1 MVDGKRSPDVV
12 PALSVVVFGYHNE
25 ATILRAV
32 GSLVDQESDEPFE
45 VIVATSGDDNTT
57 ALVRDAFPEV
67 AIAESPTRL
76 LPGAVRNLGA
86 RLATGDVVTFLEAD
100 CVARPGWVR
109 SRIAL
114 HKAGHAAVASA
125 LDAMASDRT
134 IAKAALFLVHAGR
147 LAGHPSGVAQTYQAY
162 GLSFSR
168 SIFETAGPFDE
179 SLRSYEDTAMA
190 ERLDALGVQVW
201 FDPAICIE
209 HDGPATLAEMLH
221 DQFVRAQRDSW
232 VELLRLPAG
241 RHRHRWEARPGGRC
255 GPRAS
260 TRPLPARAP
269 GSLQL
274 RRHAPGPHRPPAEL
288 FAAAGPMVL
297 GQIAYQLGWIVD
309 QLRNTHRGDFNTSR
323 DLLPTPSGVRRWVTT
338 NGERVASLSFDGIP
352 PAPHMS
358 KVLSALRSGGVSATF
373 FVAGTEAQDR
383 PDDVRAIAA
392 AGHTV
397 GSSGWSGEPFPS
409 LSAPELAGELERT
422 NALLEGLAGRPIRDV
437 RPPRGAYDWEV
448 VSTLEARQ
456 LQIWLSNSHPTPG
469 TAEATAGQIV
479 QQAMDDLT
487 PGSIVD
493 LDLRGPDV
501 VPAISAVAGIV
512 RRARRRG
519 YEFVALDYVPRA
531 PANPRPDP
539 RRQAPPPRPGG
550 TSAPWSIVP
559 EQVGAGTRVEMR
571 GCPPA
576 PGMRGSWP

>member
-25 ATILRAV
+25 STILRAV
-32 GSLVDQESDEPFE
+32 GSLVGQESDEPFE
-45 VIVATSGDDNTT
+45 VIVATSGGDNTT

-76 LPGAVRNLGA
+76 LPGGVRNLGA
-86 RLATGDVVTFLEAD
+86 RLATGEVVTFLEAD

-114 HKAGHAAVASA
+114 HKAGHVAVASA

-190 ERLDALGVQVW
+190 ERLDALGVQIW

-241 RHRHRWEARPGGRC
+241 RHRHRWELVPGAGAVLVLLRALYRLVRRARFNFDAARRGHT
-255 GPRAS
+255 GPR
-260 TRPLPARAP
+260 R
-269 GSLQL
+269 
-274 RRHAPGPHRPPAEL
+274 EL

-323 DLLPTPSGVRRWVTT
+323 DLLPTPSAVRRWVTT
-338 NGERVASLSFDGIP
+338 NGERVASLSFDGLP
-352 PAPHMS
+352 PAPHMG
-358 KVLSALRSGGVSATF
+358 KVLSALRSGGVPATF

-409 LSAPELAGELERT
+409 LSATELAGELERT

-456 LQIWLSNSHPTPG
+456 FQIWLSTSHPTPG
-469 TAEATAGQIV
+469 TVEATAGQIV

-512 RRARRRG
+512 RRAR
-519 YEFVALDYVPRA
+519 
-531 PANPRPDP
+531 
-539 RRQAPPPRPGG
+539 
-550 TSAPWSIVP
+550 
-559 EQVGAGTRVEMR
+559 
-571 GCPPA
+571 
-576 PGMRGSWP
+576 